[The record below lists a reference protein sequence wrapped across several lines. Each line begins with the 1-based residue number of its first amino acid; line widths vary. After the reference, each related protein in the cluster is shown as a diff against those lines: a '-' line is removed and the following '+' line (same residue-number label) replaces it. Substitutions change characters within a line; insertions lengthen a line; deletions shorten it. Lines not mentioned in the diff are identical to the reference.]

1 MQRGSQWNGTNA
13 SRLFVMS
20 SVDWEQRSPGH
31 TLGTNAAKKKNDKTA
46 TSAQLLLCRVWQ
58 ILHLEETWFDRLV
71 VAELTRERLHS
82 SDGIWDEKTDEFAQ
96 YFHVLTNIWT
106 DVEAIKGIFFKTLE
120 EQQTQ
125 TKFTVS
131 NVAFERSIIEAA
143 PHESRPQIFRNSD
156 SHCENAVHSA
166 VNVIICGVCQEIL
179 NLSVFVSALTHPSAC
194 DASRLLML
202 QLSNVIRVFSNH
214 ISLVSS

>member
-1 MQRGSQWNGTNA
+1 M
-13 SRLFVMS
+13 
-20 SVDWEQRSPGH
+20 
-31 TLGTNAAKKKNDKTA
+31 
-46 TSAQLLLCRVWQ
+46 
-58 ILHLEETWFDRLV
+58 
-71 VAELTRERLHS
+71 
-82 SDGIWDEKTDEFAQ
+82 
-96 YFHVLTNIWT
+96 TNIWT

-202 QLSNVIRVFSNH
+202 QLSYVKTIFHYWYPVSARQFVFSTENKLCNDGSRGR
-214 ISLVSS
+214 ISCKN